1 MAVKKYRQS
10 GCAANSECRQIVS
23 RESEHSSNGFKL
35 WNLNGLGGTPDWEF
49 HY

>member
-1 MAVKKYRQS
+1 MRKKDFGRK
-10 GCAANSECRQIVS
+10 NKCRQIVS